1 MADKIDRTLP
11 PVDGPFTV
19 VWLGI
24 DDAPGAEWQRYEQ
37 IVMTE
42 AEAVRLWKDAV
53 LYANTQPVS
62 IRPEPRWNR
71 YTYDGR
77 TPLTR

>member
-1 MADKIDRTLP
+1 MTMTKTGGPAT
-11 PVDGPFTV
+11 GPFLV

-24 DDAPGAEWQRYEQ
+24 DDAPGAEWQRYERR
-37 IVMTE
+37 VPTE
-42 AEAVRLWKDAV
+42 DRAVRLWQSCA
-53 LYANTQPVS
+53 LYANTRPVS
-62 IRPEPRWNR
+62 ISPEPDWSR